1 MKAPLKRSSSRRL
14 RLEQLEGRWML
25 SANPLT
31 LASDDLGYRGGQ
43 GDGFSDTQ
51 IVDGGSR
58 DRGPRDAAAQ
68 EGNDRGGLES
78 RDSGDREDSRSGRL
92 DDQRPGG
99 ERRGGDRNGD
109 RPPPRRDRGSS
120 DGTPT
125 ITDNDQSSTTL
136 PNVVN
141 VTIRTETSSTSIGD
155 STSPIR
161 TPVVS
166 SSGPGVDASPAVP
179 GLSGEQGDLGP
190 MPSDVD
196 GVSETVLVSVTPQ
209 GELWELSPESFN
221 QVFEAESETFANP
234 STVEAIEAV
243 DQWLNQSDAFRDQI
257 EQLDQAIEDLAEEDP
272 AAEPGAFELH
282 EGTELQPD
290 TAAEAVPPESNSQ
303 QWLLETSGLLLENDS
318 SSRTVADPQSPRSGE
333 SIANAGWNVGIGVFK
348 AFESVLPAAPQRS
361 LSAALLPTVAT
372 PPRIPSPV
380 EPTAESDSQRSLAWY
395 EGASLA
401 VITIAGVVY
410 VRRSRAEAVRN
421 PADFV

>member
-1 MKAPLKRSSSRRL
+1 
-14 RLEQLEGRWML
+14 ML

-31 LASDDLGYRGGQ
+31 LASDDLGYRGDQ
-43 GDGFSDTQ
+43 GDRFSDTQ
-51 IVDGGSR
+51 IVDSGSR
-58 DRGPRDAAAQ
+58 GGGPRDAAAQ
-68 EGNDRGGLES
+68 QGNDRGGPES

-136 PNVVN
+136 PDVVN
-141 VTIRTETSSTSIGD
+141 VTIRNETSSTSIGD

-166 SSGPGVDASPAVP
+166 SSGPGVDSNPTVPSISVEPNVLGSIPA
-179 GLSGEQGDLGP
+179 
-190 MPSDVD
+190 D
-196 GVSETVLVSVTPQ
+196 GAGETVLVSVTPQ
-209 GELWELSPESFN
+209 GELWELSPESFD
-221 QVFEAESETFANP
+221 QVFEAESDTFANP
-234 STVEAIEAV
+234 STAEAIEAV
-243 DQWLNQSDAFRDQI
+243 DQWLNQSDAFGDQI
-257 EQLDQAIEDLAEEDP
+257 ERLDQAIQDLAEEEP
-272 AAEPGAFELH
+272 AAEPEDFELH

-290 TAAEAVPPESNSQ
+290 TAAEAVPPESSSQ

-333 SIANAGWNVGIGVFK
+333 SIANADAGWNVGIGVFK
-348 AFESVLPAAPQRS
+348 AFESMLPAAPQRS

>member
-1 MKAPLKRSSSRRL
+1 
-14 RLEQLEGRWML
+14 ML

-58 DRGPRDAAAQ
+58 GGGPRDAAAQ
-68 EGNDRGGLES
+68 QGNDRGG
-78 RDSGDREDSRSGRL
+78 RDSGDREESRLGRL

-136 PNVVN
+136 PDVVN
-141 VTIRTETSSTSIGD
+141 VTIRNETTTTSSGD
-155 STSPIR
+155 STLANR

-166 SSGPGVDASPAVP
+166 SSGPGVDANPAVP

-190 MPSDVD
+190 VQAAND

-209 GELWELSPESFN
+209 GELWELSPESFD
-221 QVFEAESETFANP
+221 QVFEAESDTFANP
-234 STVEAIEAV
+234 STAEAIEAV
-243 DQWLNQSDAFRDQI
+243 DQWLGQSDAFGDQI
-257 EQLDQAIEDLAEEDP
+257 ERLEKAIQDLAEEDP
-272 AAEPGAFELH
+272 AAEPEDFELH

-290 TAAEAVPPESNSQ
+290 TAAEAVPPESSSQ

-318 SSRTVADPQSPRSGE
+318 SSRTVAETQSTRSGE
-333 SIANAGWNVGIGVFK
+333 SIANADAGWNVGIGVFK
-348 AFESVLPAAPQRS
+348 AFESVLPSARQHS

-410 VRRSRAEAVRN
+410 MRTSRAEAVRN

>member
-31 LASDDLGYRGGQ
+31 LASDDLGYRGDQ
-43 GDGFSDTQ
+43 GDRFSDTQ

-58 DRGPRDAAAQ
+58 DAGPRDAAAL
-68 EGNDRGGLES
+68 EGNDRGGPES
-78 RDSGDREDSRSGRL
+78 RDSGDREESRLGRL

-99 ERRGGDRNGD
+99 ERRGEDRNGE
-109 RPPPRRDRGSS
+109 RPPRRDRGSN

-136 PNVVN
+136 PDAVN
-141 VTIRTETSSTSIGD
+141 VTIRNETSSTSIGD

-166 SSGPGVDASPAVP
+166 SSGPGVDSNPTVP
-179 GLSGEQGDLGP
+179 GISVEPNVLGSIP
-190 MPSDVD
+190 AD
-196 GVSETVLVSVTPQ
+196 GAGETVLVSVTPR
-209 GELWELSPESFN
+209 GELWELSPESFD
-221 QVFEAESETFANP
+221 QVLEAESDTFANP
-234 STVEAIEAV
+234 STAEAV

-272 AAEPGAFELH
+272 AAEPEAFELH
-282 EGTELQPD
+282 EGTELHPD
-290 TAAEAVPPESNSQ
+290 TAAEAVPSESNSQ

-318 SSRTVADPQSPRSGE
+318 SSRTVADPQPTRSGE
-333 SIANAGWNVGIGVFK
+333 SIANANAGWNVGIGVFK
-348 AFESVLPAAPQRS
+348 AFESMLPAAPQRS

-395 EGASLA
+395 QGASLA

-410 VRRSRAEAVRN
+410 VRRSRTETVRN